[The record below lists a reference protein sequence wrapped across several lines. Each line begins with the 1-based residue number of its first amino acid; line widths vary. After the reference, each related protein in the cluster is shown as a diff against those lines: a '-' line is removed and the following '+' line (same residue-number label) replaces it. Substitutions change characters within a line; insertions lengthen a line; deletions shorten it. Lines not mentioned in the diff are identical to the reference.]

1 MASNDSVGSEAH
13 GASDGDLVA
22 RELITGQVF
31 SPREESGRD
40 GVLIVGQPA
49 KPRREATLR
58 GIALDPLADLVRQT
72 TRWGEDRLDL
82 EERVGDFRFLVLDFR
97 RDDGLLLYVQIWSTA
112 AQETILEVGADKLHE
127 LRDTFIERASEPLR
141 SRGFEIGG
149 NAGNFSKR
157 LPVSRSKDPAR
168 IGREMLGLL
177 TEVLGYDGRA
187 ALTYRMRQSTY
198 LGADHVI
205 HSITRSALQG
215 FLRVWGLETTA
226 PADDDATL
234 LARSHGINF
243 RVHLISPQESAPDVY
258 WEVHCRAQFSIPR
271 ERVAD
276 LLAEVNGNA
285 WLVKAWEAPLAEK
298 GTGCVWFSYGFNL
311 AGGVTPNHLK
321 SQIFELL
328 ENVRRLWSKWGRP
341 VAPSV
346 ESVERAA
353 GTVH

>member
-13 GASDGDLVA
+13 DTSDGASVA
-22 RELITGQVF
+22 RELITGQSF

-49 KPRREATLR
+49 KHRRETTLR

-72 TRWGEDRLDL
+72 TQWGEDRFDL
-82 EERVGDFRFLVLDFR
+82 ESRVGDFRFLVLDFR

-127 LRDTFIERASEPLR
+127 LRNAFMNGAGELLR

-168 IGREMLGLL
+168 IAREMLGLL

-205 HSITRSALQG
+205 HGITRPALQG

-226 PADDDATL
+226 TSDDDATL

-271 ERVAD
+271 ERVAN
-276 LLAEVNGNA
+276 LLAEVNGKA
-285 WLVKAWEAPLAEK
+285 WLVKVWEAPLAEK

-321 SQIFELL
+321 GQIFEWL
-328 ENVRRLWSKWGRP
+328 ENVRRLWSEWGRP
-341 VAPSV
+341 VVPRV
-346 ESVERAA
+346 ESADA
-353 GTVH
+353 HAQTMH

>member
-1 MASNDSVGSEAH
+1 MESNDSVRSEAH
-13 GASDGDLVA
+13 GADDGDSAA
-22 RELITGQVF
+22 REFITGQAF

-49 KPRREATLR
+49 KHRRETTLR
-58 GIALDPLADLVRQT
+58 AIALEPLAGLVQQT
-72 TRWGEDRLDL
+72 TQWGEDRIDL
-82 EERVGDFRFLVLDFR
+82 EARVGDFRFLVLDFR

-112 AQETILEVGADKLHE
+112 AQDTILEVGADKLHE
-127 LRDTFIERASEPLR
+127 LRNAFIEGAGEPLR

-157 LPVSRSKDPAR
+157 LAVSRSKDPAR

-187 ALTYRMRQSTY
+187 ALSYRMRQSTY

-205 HSITRSALQG
+205 HGITRAALQA

-226 PADDDATL
+226 RSDDDATL

-243 RVHLISPQESAPDVY
+243 RVQLISPQESAPDVY

-271 ERVAD
+271 ERVTE
-276 LLAEVNGNA
+276 LLAEVNGKA

-298 GTGCVWFSYGFNL
+298 GTGSVWFSYGFNL

-321 SQIFELL
+321 SQIFEWL
-328 ENVRRLWSKWGRP
+328 ENVRRLWSEWGRP
-341 VAPSV
+341 IAPRV

-353 GTVH
+353 ETVH